1 MKNLL
6 KIAGVGT
13 LALLALMF
21 VLQREAS
28 ANDGPSCAPTTG
40 LVPQFCVNMPVGTSV
55 RHETTVPLSTVL
67 TERADVRVE
76 TGVPVSEIIRLATS
90 VDSAI
95 GRVEMVFGRQFATKP
110 RVLVFATRASFTRG
124 TQDLFGYSPETAAN
138 VAVSY
143 GGVFD
148 PETLTIAVNWAA
160 ASADLP
166 SLLAHE
172 LTHLATR
179 EIVGQGAVLPAWFEE
194 GLAAEIQA
202 GDAGISTN
210 AQAAARSLIA
220 NAPRTLDSITTL
232 AEWHRAYAEI
242 GPALYAVS
250 AETVRAVEDRIGRG
264 ATFSLLAEV
273 GAGARFEDAYRSRA
287 GESVNEL
294 ISRFTYDLALNPT
307 VSVGAAADTSGNLSW
322 TLSAFAPNSDVQV
335 RITGRGYNFAHTVRT
350 DAIGLYR
357 GTFGATAPLG
367 AYTLSAVTTNSHATA
382 TFDTT
387 RATEQA
393 PAEIKRSDASSAG
406 NR

>member
-1 MKNLL
+1 MKKLL
-6 KIAGVGT
+6 KIAAVGT
-13 LALLALMF
+13 LALLAL
-21 VLQREAS
+21 VLVYQREAS
-28 ANDGPSCAPTTG
+28 ANDGPSCVPTTG
-40 LVPQFCVNMPVGTSV
+40 LVPHFCVNVPVGTSV

-67 TERADVRVE
+67 TQRADVRVE

-95 GRVEMVFGRQFATKP
+95 GRVEMVFGRHFATKP
-110 RVLVFATRASFTRG
+110 RVLVFATRSSFTRG
-124 TQDLFGYSPETAAN
+124 TLELFGYSPETAAN
-138 VAVSY
+138 VALSY

-148 PETLTIAVNWAA
+148 PETLTIAVNWEAA
-160 ASADLP
+160 AGADLP

-179 EIVGQGAVLPAWFEE
+179 EIVGQGAVLPTWFEE

-220 NAPRTLDSITTL
+220 NAPRTLDSITTR

-250 AETVRAVEDRIGRG
+250 AETVRAIEARIGKD
-264 ATFSLLAEV
+264 AMFSLLAEV
-273 GAGARFEDAYRSRA
+273 GRGARFEDAYQARA
-287 GESVNEL
+287 GESLAQLVT
-294 ISRFTYDLALNPT
+294 RFTTGLALNPT
-307 VSVGAAADTSGNLSW
+307 VSVATMADASGNRAW
-322 TLSAFAPNSDVQV
+322 TLSAFAPDSVVQV
-335 RITGRGYNFAHTVRT
+335 RISGKGYDLTYAVRT

-367 AYTLSAVTTNSHATA
+367 AYTVSALTTNSRASA

-393 PAEIKRSDASSAG
+393 PAGIER
-406 NR
+406 